1 MSKRIPNSLL
11 AEFSD
16 FINKHMGLYYPKEK
30 WLDLLKSIRE
40 ASSDFGFDDVEACIH
55 WLISSPLKKN
65 QIEILAKKLTIGET
79 YFLREQ
85 KTINALEKKVLPD
98 LIEKQ
103 SKKDKSLKLW
113 SAGCCTGEEP
123 YTIAILLT
131 RLIPDFENWSIR
143 IYGTDINP
151 DFLQKAS
158 VGVYRSWSFR
168 GTPYWFK
175 NKYFN
180 KVGDNLYEII
190 PSIKRMVQFSYLNLV
205 NGGYPTSNDQYHNMD
220 LIFCRNVLMYFNSR
234 TAKTIGKKFY
244 DSLHEDGWLIVGA
257 SETSHI
263 LFPDY
268 ISVTFPG
275 AILYRKDSNLGF
287 DDSDITTFVPHKF
300 RKQEI
305 KKDIDF
311 DTATIGKDDTLSTDD
326 KENML
331 KSLLKENPLEKILSR
346 QSEYNIEEKE
356 DGKKDEE
363 DEEKTLYEK
372 AIVLYDQGE
381 YNLTIGLLEK
391 IPEEKR
397 SAQELMLISKSFAN
411 LGDIEKALRWC
422 EFSLQKEQLNPIY
435 HYFHGIILH
444 EKGKFAKAK
453 ESLKRAVYLDPD
465 FVISHYM
472 LGNINRHEGK
482 IKESNKYYENVLS
495 LLNLYKNEDILPESE
510 GITAGRL
517 KELVNFVKEDM

>member
-11 AEFSD
+11 AELSD
-16 FINKHMGLYYPKEK
+16 FIHKHMGLYYPKEK

-40 ASSDFGFDDVEACIH
+40 ASSDFGFDDVEACIN
-55 WLISSPLKKN
+55 WLISSTLKRN

-103 SKKDKSLKLW
+103 SKKDKSLRIW

-131 RLIPDFENWSIR
+131 RLIPDYEDWSIR

-158 VGVYRSWSFR
+158 VGIYRSWSFR

-190 PSIKRMVQFSYLNLV
+190 PSIKKMVQFSYKNLV
-205 NGGYPTSNDQYHNMD
+205 NDGYSVPNSRYFNLDI
-220 LIFCRNVLMYFNSR
+220 IFCRNVLMYFNSR
-234 TAKTIGKKFY
+234 TAKDIGEMFY
-244 DSLHEDGWLIVGA
+244 KSLHDDGWLVVGA

-287 DDSDITTFVPHKF
+287 DDSDITTFIPHKF
-300 RKQEI
+300 
-305 KKDIDF
+305 KKDTFKKHIDY
-311 DTATIGKDDTLSTDD
+311 DTENIGNDDTLSSND
-326 KENML
+326 KEKML
-331 KSLLKENPLEKILSR
+331 KSLIKENPLEKILSR
-346 QSEYNIEEKE
+346 QPQHIQEGDY
-356 DGKKDEE
+356 DE
-363 DEEKTLYEK
+363 EEKTLYEE
-372 AIVLYDQGE
+372 AIELYDQGE
-381 YNLTIGLLEK
+381 YNLSIELLEK
-391 IPEEKR
+391 VPEEKR
-397 SAQELMLISKSFAN
+397 SAKELMLISKSFAN
-411 LGDIEKALRWC
+411 LGDIEKALHWC
-422 EFSLQKEQLNPIY
+422 KFSLQKEQLNPIY
-435 HYFHGIILH
+435 HYFHGIILQ

-453 ESLKRAVYLDPD
+453 ESLKRAIYLDPD
-465 FVISHYM
+465 FVIPHYM

-495 LLNLYKNEDILPESE
+495 LLNLYKNEDILPETE

-517 KELVNFVKEDM
+517 KELVNFVREDT